1 MAKFKYLAMT
11 ETGTKARGVATATSL
26 KTAMAGLV
34 EQGFTVSQLKPKR
47 SVLKF
52 EITKEKLPQGEL
64 MHFSRQLSAF
74 VRAGI
79 PLIEAL
85 EVIEEEADDKT
96 LRMVLQG
103 VRESL
108 ITGETFSE
116 ALRPYET
123 LFPKFYVDM
132 VRAAELTGSLDDVLG
147 ELSGYIKRDLEAR
160 NKIKSALV
168 YPLVILVMAIGTII
182 VLSTFVLPRFKTFFQ
197 GFHATLPLP
206 TRMLITFTDFVSNY
220 WIYII
225 GVLFLLIAVPMA
237 LVRTRRGRRAKDRLL
252 LRLPVLG
259 QVMLFAI
266 VERFCRLLA
275 TMTQAGVP
283 LPEAMGVLGDA
294 TKNVVFQEGMAD
306 VHSAM
311 MRGEGLAR
319 PMADTKLFP
328 GAVIQ
333 MIKVGENTGT
343 LTEQLGVGSDYYGQ
357 ELEYKIQRLTALFE
371 PAVIIFMG
379 VAVGFVA
386 IALISAMYG
395 IYKQVQFA

>member
-1 MAKFKYLAMT
+1 MAKFRYLATT

-47 SVLKF
+47 NVLKF

-132 VRAAELTGSLDDVLG
+132 VRAAELTGSLDDVLS

-168 YPLVILVMAIGTII
+168 YPLVILVMAIGTVI

-206 TRMLITFTDFVSNY
+206 TRMLISFTDFVSND
-220 WIYII
+220 WLYII
-225 GVLFLLIAVPMA
+225 AVLFLIVAIPMA

-252 LRLPVLG
+252 LRLPILG
-259 QVMLFAI
+259 EVMLFAI

-275 TMTQAGVP
+275 TMMQAGVP

-294 TKNVVFQEGMAD
+294 TKNVVFQEGLAN
-306 VHSAM
+306 VHGAM

-319 PMADTKLFP
+319 PMSDTKLFP

-343 LTEQLGVGSDYYGQ
+343 LNEQLSVGSEYYGE
-357 ELEYKIQRLTALFE
+357 ELEYKIQRLTSLFE

-379 VAVGFVA
+379 LAVGFVA
-386 IALISAMYG
+386 VALISAMYG
-395 IYKQVQFA
+395 IYKQVQV

>member
-34 EQGFTVSQLKPKR
+34 EQGFTVSTLKPKR
-47 SVLKF
+47 NVLKF

-343 LTEQLGVGSDYYGQ
+343 LNEQLGVGSDYYGQ

>member
-1 MAKFKYLAMT
+1 MAKFRYQATT
-11 ETGTKARGVATATSL
+11 EAGNKSRGVATATSL

-108 ITGETFSE
+108 ITGDTFSE

-132 VRAAELTGSLDDVLG
+132 VRAAELTGSLDDVLS

-168 YPLVILVMAIGTII
+168 YPLVILVMAIGTVI
-182 VLSTFVLPRFKTFFQ
+182 VLSTFVLPRFKTFFES
-197 GFHATLPLP
+197 FHATLPLP
-206 TRMLITFTDFVSNY
+206 TRMLIRFTEFVSND

-225 GVLFLLIAVPMA
+225 GVLFLLVAIPMA
-237 LVRTRRGRRAKDRLL
+237 LVRTHRGRRTKDRLL
-252 LRLPVLG
+252 LRIPVLG
-259 QVMLFAI
+259 QVMLYAI

-275 TMTQAGVP
+275 TMMQAGVP
-283 LPEAMGVLGDA
+283 LPEAMSVLGDA
-294 TKNVVFQEGMAD
+294 TKNVVFQEGLAD
-306 VHSAM
+306 VHGAM

-319 PMADTKLFP
+319 PMSDTKLFP

-343 LTEQLGVGSDYYGQ
+343 LNEQLEVGSDYYGQ

-379 VAVGFVA
+379 LAVGFVA
-386 IALISAMYG
+386 VALVSAMYG
-395 IYKQVQFA
+395 IYRQVQFA

>member
-1 MAKFKYLAMT
+1 MASFRYQATT
-11 ETGTKARGVATATSL
+11 EAGNRTRGVTQATSL

-132 VRAAELTGSLDDVLG
+132 VRAAELTGSLDDVLH

-160 NKIKSALV
+160 NKVKSALV
-168 YPLVILVMAIGTII
+168 YPLVILVMAIGTVI

-197 GFHATLPLP
+197 SFHATLPLP
-206 TRMLITFTDFVSNY
+206 TRMLIAFTGFISKD
-220 WIYII
+220 WIYIVA
-225 GVLFLLIAVPMA
+225 VLVLLIAVPMA
-237 LVRTRRGRRAKDRLL
+237 LVRTHRGRRTKDRLL
-252 LRLPVLG
+252 LRIPVLG
-259 QVMLFAI
+259 QVMLYAI

-275 TMTQAGVP
+275 TMMQAGVP

-294 TKNVVFQEGMAD
+294 TKNVVFQEGLAD
-306 VHSAM
+306 VHGAM

-319 PMADTKLFP
+319 PMSDTKLFP

-343 LTEQLGVGSDYYGQ
+343 LNEQLGVGSDYYGQ
-357 ELEYKIQRLTALFE
+357 ELEYKIQRLTSLFE

-386 IALISAMYG
+386 VALISAMYG
-395 IYKQVQFA
+395 IYRQVQFA

>member
-1 MAKFKYLAMT
+1 MAKFSYQATT
-11 ETGTKARGVATATSL
+11 ETGAKARGVATATSL

-132 VRAAELTGSLDDVLG
+132 VRAAELTGSLDDVLS

-168 YPLVILVMAIGTII
+168 YPLVILVMAIGTVI

-206 TRMLITFTDFVSNY
+206 TRMLISFTDFVSND
-220 WIYII
+220 WLYII
-225 GVLFLLIAVPMA
+225 GVLFLAIAIPMA
-237 LVRTRRGRRAKDRLL
+237 LVRTKKGRRAKDRLV
-252 LRLPVLG
+252 LRLPILG
-259 QVMLFAI
+259 EVILFAI

-275 TMTQAGVP
+275 TMMQAGVP

-294 TKNVVFQEGMAD
+294 TKNVVFQEGLAN
-306 VHSAM
+306 VHGAM

-319 PMADTKLFP
+319 PMGDTKLFP

-343 LTEQLGVGSDYYGQ
+343 LNEQLAVGSDYYGE

-379 VAVGFVA
+379 IAVGFVA
-386 IALISAMYG
+386 VALISAMYG
-395 IYKQVQFA
+395 IYKQVQV

>member
-1 MAKFKYLAMT
+1 MAKFSYQATT
-11 ETGTKARGVATATSL
+11 ETGSKTRGVATATSL

-132 VRAAELTGSLDDVLG
+132 VRAAELTGSLDDVLS

-168 YPLVILVMAIGTII
+168 YPLVILVMAIGTVI

-206 TRMLITFTDFVSNY
+206 TRMLISFTDFVSND
-220 WIYII
+220 WLYII
-225 GVLFLLIAVPMA
+225 GVLFLVIAIPMA
-237 LVRTRRGRRAKDRLL
+237 LVRTSKGRRAKDRLV
-252 LRLPVLG
+252 LRLPILG
-259 QVMLFAI
+259 EVILFAI

-275 TMTQAGVP
+275 TMMQAGVP

-294 TKNVVFQEGMAD
+294 TKNVVFQEGLAD
-306 VHSAM
+306 VHGAM

-319 PMADTKLFP
+319 PMSDTKLFP

-343 LTEQLGVGSDYYGQ
+343 LNEQLAVGSDYYGE
-357 ELEYKIQRLTALFE
+357 ELEYKIQRLTSLFE

-379 VAVGFVA
+379 FAVGFVA
-386 IALISAMYG
+386 VALISAMYG
-395 IYKQVQFA
+395 IYKQVQV

>member
-1 MAKFKYLAMT
+1 MASFRYQATT
-11 ETGTKARGVATATSL
+11 EAGNRTRGVTQATSL

-47 SVLKF
+47 NVLKF
-52 EITKEKLPQGEL
+52 QITKEKLPQGEL

-96 LRMVLQG
+96 LRMVLTG

-108 ITGETFSE
+108 IIGETFSE

-132 VRAAELTGSLDDVLG
+132 VLAAELTGSLDDVLS

-168 YPLVILVMAIGTII
+168 YPMVILVMAIATVT
-182 VLSTFVLPRFKTFFQ
+182 VLATFVLPRFRDFFQ
-197 GFHATLPLP
+197 GFNATLPLP
-206 TRMLITFTDFVSNY
+206 TRMLISFTDFISKD

-225 GVLFLLIAVPMA
+225 AALVLIIAIPMA
-237 LVRTRRGRRAKDRLL
+237 LIRTHRGRRAKDRLL
-252 LRLPVLG
+252 LRVPVLG

-275 TMTQAGVP
+275 TMMQAGVP

-294 TKNVVFQEGMAD
+294 TKNVIFQEGLAD
-306 VHSAM
+306 VHGAM

-319 PMADTKLFP
+319 PMADTRLFP

-343 LTEQLGVGSDYYGQ
+343 LNEQLGVGSDYYGQ
-357 ELEYKIQRLTALFE
+357 ELEYKIQRLTSLFE

-379 VAVGFVA
+379 FAVGFVA

-395 IYKQVQFA
+395 IYKQVQI

>member
-1 MAKFKYLAMT
+1 MAKFRYQATT

-47 SVLKF
+47 NVLKF

-132 VRAAELTGSLDDVLG
+132 VRAAELTGSLDDVLS

-168 YPLVILVMAIGTII
+168 YPLVILVMAIGTVI

-206 TRMLITFTDFVSNY
+206 TRMLISFTDFVSND
-220 WIYII
+220 WLYII
-225 GVLFLLIAVPMA
+225 AVLFLIIAIPMA

-252 LRLPVLG
+252 LRLPILG
-259 QVMLFAI
+259 EVMLFAI
-266 VERFCRLLA
+266 VERFCRLLS
-275 TMTQAGVP
+275 TMMQAGVP

-294 TKNVVFQEGMAD
+294 TKNVVFQEGLAN
-306 VHSAM
+306 VHGAM

-319 PMADTKLFP
+319 PMSDTKLFP

-343 LTEQLGVGSDYYGQ
+343 LNEQLAVGSEYYGE
-357 ELEYKIQRLTALFE
+357 ELEYKIQRLTSLFE

-379 VAVGFVA
+379 IAVGFVA
-386 IALISAMYG
+386 VALISAMYG
-395 IYKQVQFA
+395 IYKQVQV

>member
-1 MAKFKYLAMT
+1 MAKFRYQATT
-11 ETGTKARGVATATSL
+11 ETGSRARGVATATSL

-47 SVLKF
+47 NVLKF

-79 PLIEAL
+79 PLIEAI

-108 ITGETFSE
+108 TTGETFSE

-132 VRAAELTGSLDDVLG
+132 VRAAELTGSLDDVLS

-168 YPLVILVMAIGTII
+168 YPLVILVMAIATVI
-182 VLSTFVLPRFKTFFQ
+182 VLSTFVLPRFKTFFK

-206 TRMLITFTDFVSNY
+206 TRMLISFTDLISKD
-220 WIYII
+220 WMYII
-225 GVLFLLIAVPMA
+225 ASLALAVAIPMV
-237 LVRTRRGRRAKDRLL
+237 LVRTHAGRRTKDRLL
-252 LRLPVLG
+252 LRLPILG

-294 TKNVVFQEGMAD
+294 TKNVVFQEGIAE
-306 VHSAM
+306 VHGAM

-333 MIKVGENTGT
+333 MVKVGENTGT
-343 LTEQLGVGSDYYGQ
+343 LNEQLAVGSDYYGQ
-357 ELEYKIQRLTALFE
+357 ELEYKIQRLTSLFE
-371 PAVIIFMG
+371 PAVIIVMG
-379 VAVGFVA
+379 LAVGFVA
-386 IALISAMYG
+386 VALVSAMYG
-395 IYKQVQFA
+395 IYKQVQIS

>member
-1 MAKFKYLAMT
+1 MAKFKYLATT
-11 ETGTKARGVATATSL
+11 EAGNRTHGVATATSL
-26 KTAMAGLV
+26 KTAMSGLV

-47 SVLKF
+47 NVMKF
-52 EITKEKLPQGEL
+52 QITKEKLPQGEL

-132 VRAAELTGSLDDVLG
+132 VRAAELTGSLDDVLR
-147 ELSGYIKRDLEAR
+147 ELSGYIRRDLEAR
-160 NKIKSALV
+160 NKVKSALV
-168 YPLVILVMAIGTII
+168 YPSVILVMAIVTVI
-182 VLSTFVLPRFKTFFQ
+182 VLSTFVLPRFRTFFSD
-197 GFHATLPLP
+197 FHARLPLP
-206 TRMLITFTDFVSNY
+206 TRMLIGFTDFISND
-220 WIYII
+220 WMYII
-225 GVLFLLIAVPMA
+225 AALFLLIAIPMA
-237 LVRTRRGRRAKDRLL
+237 LVRTHRGRRVKDRLL
-252 LRLPVLG
+252 LRIPVVG
-259 QVMLFAI
+259 PVMLFAI

-275 TMTQAGVP
+275 TMMQAGVP
-283 LPEAMGVLGDA
+283 LPEAMNVLGDA
-294 TKNVVFQEGMAD
+294 TKNVIFQEGLSD
-306 VHSAM
+306 VHGAM

-319 PMADTKLFP
+319 PMSDTKLFP

-343 LTEQLGVGSDYYGQ
+343 LNEQLGVGSDYYGQ
-357 ELEYKIQRLTALFE
+357 ELEYKIQRLTSLFE

-386 IALISAMYG
+386 VALISAMYG

>member
-1 MAKFKYLAMT
+1 MAKFKYLATT
-11 ETGTKARGVATATSL
+11 ETGTRARGVATATSL

-132 VRAAELTGSLDDVLG
+132 VRAAELTGSLDDVLS

-168 YPLVILVMAIGTII
+168 YPLVILVMAIGTVT
-182 VLSTFVLPRFKTFFQ
+182 VLATFVLPRFRDFFA
-197 GFHATLPLP
+197 GFNATLPLP
-206 TRMLITFTDFVSNY
+206 TRMLIKFTDFVSND
-220 WIYII
+220 WIYIVAAL
-225 GVLFLLIAVPMA
+225 VLLVAIPMV
-237 LVRTRRGRRAKDRLL
+237 LVRTRRGRRAKDQLI
-252 LRLPVLG
+252 LRIPVLG

-275 TMTQAGVP
+275 TMMQAGVP

-294 TKNVVFQEGMAD
+294 TKNVVFQEGLAD
-306 VHSAM
+306 VHGAM

-319 PMADTKLFP
+319 PMSETKLFP

-343 LTEQLGVGSDYYGQ
+343 LNEQLGVGSDYYGQ
-357 ELEYKIQRLTALFE
+357 ELEYKIERLTSLFE

-379 VAVGFVA
+379 IAVGFVA
-386 IALISAMYG
+386 VALISAMYG
-395 IYKQVQFA
+395 IYKQVQI

>member
-1 MAKFKYLAMT
+1 MAKFRYQATT

-108 ITGETFSE
+108 ITGDTFSE

-132 VRAAELTGSLDDVLG
+132 VRAAELTGSLDDVLS

-168 YPLVILVMAIGTII
+168 YPLVILVMAIGTVI

-206 TRMLITFTDFVSNY
+206 TRMLISFTDFVSND

-225 GVLFLLIAVPMA
+225 GVLVLLVAVPMA
-237 LVRTRRGRRAKDRLL
+237 LVRTRRGRRAKDRLV
-252 LRLPVLG
+252 LRLPIMGEV
-259 QVMLFAI
+259 VLFAI

-275 TMTQAGVP
+275 TMMQAGVP

-294 TKNVVFQEGMAD
+294 TKNVVFQEGLAD

-319 PMADTKLFP
+319 PMSDTKLFP

-343 LTEQLGVGSDYYGQ
+343 LNEQLGVGSDYYGE

-379 VAVGFVA
+379 LAVGFVA
-386 IALISAMYG
+386 VALISAMYG
-395 IYKQVQFA
+395 IYKQVQV

>member
-1 MAKFKYLAMT
+1 MARFRYQGTT
-11 ETGTKARGVATATSL
+11 EAGNRTRGVTQATSL

-79 PLIEAL
+79 PLIEAID
-85 EVIEEEADDKT
+85 VIEEEADDKT

-108 ITGETFSE
+108 VTGETFSE

-132 VRAAELTGSLDDVLG
+132 VRAAELTGSLDDVLR
-147 ELSGYIKRDLEAR
+147 ELAGYIKRDLEAR

-168 YPLVILVMAIGTII
+168 YPLVVLVMAIGTVV
-182 VLSTFVLPRFKTFFQ
+182 VLATFVLPRFKVFFE

-206 TRMLITFTDFVSNY
+206 TRMLIRFTDFISND
-220 WIYII
+220 WLYII
-225 GVLFLLIAVPMA
+225 GVLFLLVVLPMA
-237 LVRTRRGRRAKDRLL
+237 LGRTKGGRRAKDKLV
-252 LRLPVLG
+252 LRIPVLG

-275 TMTQAGVP
+275 TMMTAGVP

-294 TKNVVFQEGMAD
+294 TKNVIFKDGVDE
-306 VHSAM
+306 VHGAM

-343 LTEQLGVGSDYYGQ
+343 LSEQLEVSSDYYGQ

-379 VAVGFVA
+379 LAVGFVA
-386 IALISAMYG
+386 VALVSAMYG
-395 IYKQVQFA
+395 IYKQVQFS

>member
-1 MAKFKYLAMT
+1 MAKFSYQATT

-132 VRAAELTGSLDDVLG
+132 VRAAELTGSLDDVLS

-168 YPLVILVMAIGTII
+168 YPLVILVMAIGTVI
-182 VLSTFVLPRFKTFFQ
+182 VLATFVLPRFRDFFA
-197 GFHATLPLP
+197 GFNATLPLP
-206 TRMLITFTDFVSNY
+206 TRMLIKFTDFVSND
-220 WIYII
+220 WIYIVAAL
-225 GVLFLLIAVPMA
+225 VLLVAIPMV
-237 LVRTRRGRRAKDRLL
+237 LVRTRRGRRAKDQLI
-252 LRLPVLG
+252 LRIPVLG

-275 TMTQAGVP
+275 TMMQAGVP

-294 TKNVVFQEGMAD
+294 TKNVVFQEGLAD
-306 VHSAM
+306 VHGAM

-319 PMADTKLFP
+319 PMSETKLFP

-343 LTEQLGVGSDYYGQ
+343 LNEQLGVGSDYYGQ
-357 ELEYKIQRLTALFE
+357 ELEYKIERLTSLFE

-379 VAVGFVA
+379 IAVGFVA
-386 IALISAMYG
+386 VALISAMYG
-395 IYKQVQFA
+395 IYKQVQI

>member
-1 MAKFKYLAMT
+1 MAKFRYLATT

-108 ITGETFSE
+108 ITGDTFSE

-132 VRAAELTGSLDDVLG
+132 VRAAELTGSLDDVLS

-206 TRMLITFTDFVSNY
+206 TRMLISFTDFVSND

-225 GVLFLLIAVPMA
+225 GVLVLLIAIPMA
-237 LVRTRRGRRAKDRLL
+237 LARTKRGRRAKDRLV
-252 LRLPVLG
+252 LRLPILG
-259 QVMLFAI
+259 EVILFAI

-275 TMTQAGVP
+275 TMMQAGVP

-294 TKNVVFQEGMAD
+294 TKNVVFQEGLAD
-306 VHSAM
+306 VHGAM

-319 PMADTKLFP
+319 PMSDTKLFP

-343 LTEQLGVGSDYYGQ
+343 LNEQLAVGSDYYGE

-379 VAVGFVA
+379 IAVGFVA
-386 IALISAMYG
+386 VALISAMYG
-395 IYKQVQFA
+395 IYKQVQV

>member
-1 MAKFKYLAMT
+1 MAKFKYLATT
-11 ETGTKARGVATATSL
+11 EGGTRARGVATATSL

-47 SVLKF
+47 NVLKF
-52 EITKEKLPQGEL
+52 QITKEKLPQGEL

-132 VRAAELTGSLDDVLG
+132 VRAAELTGSLDDVLR
-147 ELSGYIKRDLEAR
+147 ELSGYIRRDLEAR
-160 NKIKSALV
+160 NKVKSALV
-168 YPLVILVMAIGTII
+168 YPSVILVMAIITVI
-182 VLSTFVLPRFKTFFQ
+182 VLSTFVLPRFRTFFSD
-197 GFHATLPLP
+197 FHARLPLP
-206 TRMLITFTDFVSNY
+206 TRMLIGFTDFISND
-220 WIYII
+220 WMYII
-225 GVLFLLIAVPMA
+225 AALFLLVAIPMA
-237 LVRTRRGRRAKDRLL
+237 LVRTHRGRRVKDRLL
-252 LRLPVLG
+252 LRVPVVG
-259 QVMLFAI
+259 PVMLFAI

-275 TMTQAGVP
+275 TMMQAGVP
-283 LPEAMGVLGDA
+283 LPEAMNVLGDA
-294 TKNVVFQEGMAD
+294 TKNVIFQEGLAD
-306 VHSAM
+306 VHGAM

-319 PMADTKLFP
+319 PMSDTKLFP

-343 LTEQLGVGSDYYGQ
+343 LNEQLGVGSDYYGQ
-357 ELEYKIQRLTALFE
+357 ELEYKIQRLTSLFE
-371 PAVIIFMG
+371 PAVIVFMG

-386 IALISAMYG
+386 VALVSAMYG
-395 IYKQVQFA
+395 IYKQVQFS

>member
-1 MAKFKYLAMT
+1 MAKFKYLATT
-11 ETGTKARGVATATSL
+11 ETGTRARGVATATSL

-79 PLIEAL
+79 PLIEAI

-132 VRAAELTGSLDDVLG
+132 VRAAELTGSLDDVLR
-147 ELSGYIKRDLEAR
+147 ELAGYIKRDLEAR

-168 YPLVILVMAIGTII
+168 YPLVVLFMAIATVI
-182 VLSTFVLPRFKTFFQ
+182 VLSTFVLPRFKVFFE

-206 TRMLITFTDFVSNY
+206 TRMLISLTNFVSND
-220 WIYII
+220 WMYII
-225 GVLFLLIAVPMA
+225 GVLFLLVAIPMA
-237 LVRTRRGRRAKDRLL
+237 LVRTTGGRRTKDKLV

-259 QVMLFAI
+259 QVILFAI

-275 TMTQAGVP
+275 TMMQAGVP

-294 TKNVVFQEGMAD
+294 TKNVIFKDGVDE
-306 VHSAM
+306 VHGAM

-343 LTEQLGVGSDYYGQ
+343 LSEQLEVSSDYYGQ
-357 ELEYKIQRLTALFE
+357 ELEYKIQRLTSLFE

-379 VAVGFVA
+379 LAVGFVA
-386 IALISAMYG
+386 VALVSAMYG
-395 IYKQVQFA
+395 IYKQVQFS

>member
-1 MAKFKYLAMT
+1 MAKFSYQATT

-79 PLIEAL
+79 PLIEAI

-132 VRAAELTGSLDDVLG
+132 VRAAELTGSLDDVLR
-147 ELSGYIKRDLEAR
+147 ELAGYIKRDLEAR

-168 YPLVILVMAIGTII
+168 YPIVVLFMAIATVI
-182 VLSTFVLPRFKTFFQ
+182 VLSTFVLPRFKVFFE

-206 TRMLITFTDFVSNY
+206 TRMLISLTNFVSND
-220 WIYII
+220 WMYII
-225 GVLFLLIAVPMA
+225 GVLFLLIALPMA
-237 LVRTRRGRRAKDRLL
+237 LVRTTGGRRTKDKLV

-259 QVMLFAI
+259 QVILFAI

-275 TMTQAGVP
+275 TMMQAGVP

-294 TKNVVFQEGMAD
+294 TKNVIFKDGVDE
-306 VHSAM
+306 VHGAM

-343 LTEQLGVGSDYYGQ
+343 LSEQLEVSSDYYGQ
-357 ELEYKIQRLTALFE
+357 ELEYKIQRLTSLFE

-379 VAVGFVA
+379 LAVGFVA
-386 IALISAMYG
+386 VALVSAMYG
-395 IYKQVQFA
+395 IYKQVQFS

>member
-1 MAKFKYLAMT
+1 MAKFRYQATT
-11 ETGTKARGVATATSL
+11 EAGSRTRGVATATSL

-47 SVLKF
+47 NALKF
-52 EITKEKLPQGEL
+52 QITKEKLPQGEL

-74 VRAGI
+74 IRAGI
-79 PLIEAL
+79 PLIEAI

-132 VRAAELTGSLDDVLG
+132 VRAAELTGSLDDVLR
-147 ELSGYIKRDLEAR
+147 ELSGYIRRDLEAR
-160 NKIKSALV
+160 NKVKAALV
-168 YPLVILVMAIGTII
+168 YPSVILVMAIITVI
-182 VLSTFVLPRFKTFFQ
+182 VLSTFVLPRFRTFFSD
-197 GFHATLPLP
+197 FHARLPLP
-206 TRMLITFTDFVSNY
+206 TRMLIGFTDFISND
-220 WIYII
+220 WMYII
-225 GVLFLLIAVPMA
+225 AALVLLIAIPMA
-237 LVRTRRGRRAKDRLL
+237 LVRTHRGRRVKDRLL

-259 QVMLFAI
+259 PVMLFAI

-275 TMTQAGVP
+275 TMMQAGVP

-294 TKNVVFQEGMAD
+294 TKNVIFQEGLAN
-306 VHSAM
+306 VHGAM

-319 PMADTKLFP
+319 PMSDTKLFP

-343 LTEQLGVGSDYYGQ
+343 LNEQLGVGSDYYGQ
-357 ELEYKIQRLTALFE
+357 ELEYKIQRLTSLFE

-386 IALISAMYG
+386 VALISAMYG

>member
-1 MAKFKYLAMT
+1 MAKFRYQATT
-11 ETGTKARGVATATSL
+11 EAGNKSRGVATATSL

-132 VRAAELTGSLDDVLG
+132 VRAAELTGSLDDVLR

-168 YPLVILVMAIGTII
+168 YPLVILVMAIGTVI
-182 VLSTFVLPRFKTFFQ
+182 VLSTFVLPRFKVFFA
-197 GFHATLPLP
+197 GFHAKLPLP
-206 TRMLITFTDFVSNY
+206 TRMLITFTDFVSSY
-220 WIYII
+220 WMYIV
-225 GVLFLLIAVPMA
+225 GVLVLLVVIPMA
-237 LVRTRRGRRAKDRLL
+237 LVRTRRGRRTKDRLL
-252 LRLPVLG
+252 LRVPVLG
-259 QVMLFAI
+259 QVMLYAI

-275 TMTQAGVP
+275 TMMQAGVP
-283 LPEAMGVLGDA
+283 LPEAMNVLGDA
-294 TKNVVFQEGMAD
+294 TKNVIFQEGLAD
-306 VHSAM
+306 VHGAM

-319 PMADTKLFP
+319 PMSDTKLFP

-333 MIKVGENTGT
+333 MVKVGENTGT
-343 LTEQLGVGSDYYGQ
+343 LNEQLEVGSDYYGQ

-395 IYKQVQFA
+395 IYKQVKI

>member
-1 MAKFKYLAMT
+1 MAKFRYQATT
-11 ETGTKARGVATATSL
+11 EAGSRAHGVATATSL

-47 SVLKF
+47 NVLKF

-85 EVIEEEADDKT
+85 EVIDEEAEDKT

-132 VRAAELTGSLDDVLG
+132 VRAAELTGSLDDVLR
-147 ELSGYIKRDLEAR
+147 ELAGYIKRDLEAR

-168 YPLVILVMAIGTII
+168 YPLVVLVMAIGTVI
-182 VLSTFVLPRFKTFFQ
+182 VLSTFVLPRFKVFFE

-206 TRMLITFTDFVSNY
+206 TRMLISMTNFISHD
-220 WIYII
+220 WLYII
-225 GVLFLLIAVPMA
+225 GVLFLLVALPMA
-237 LVRTRRGRRAKDRLL
+237 LVRTTGGRRAKDKLV

-259 QVMLFAI
+259 QVILFAI

-275 TMTQAGVP
+275 TMMQAGVP
-283 LPEAMGVLGDA
+283 LPEAMNVLGDA
-294 TKNVVFQEGMAD
+294 TKNVIFKDGVDE
-306 VHSAM
+306 VHGAM

-343 LTEQLGVGSDYYGQ
+343 LSEQLEVSSDYYGE
-357 ELEYKIQRLTALFE
+357 ELEYKIQRLTSLFE

-379 VAVGFVA
+379 LAVGFVA
-386 IALISAMYG
+386 VALVSAMYG
-395 IYKQVQFA
+395 IYKQVQF

>member
-1 MAKFKYLAMT
+1 MAKFSYQATT

-79 PLIEAL
+79 PLIEAI

-132 VRAAELTGSLDDVLG
+132 VRAAELTGSLDDVLR
-147 ELSGYIKRDLEAR
+147 ELAGYIKRDLEAR

-168 YPLVILVMAIGTII
+168 YPLVVLFMAIATVI
-182 VLSTFVLPRFKTFFQ
+182 VLSTFVLPRFKVFFE

-206 TRMLITFTDFVSNY
+206 TRMLISLTNFVSND
-220 WIYII
+220 WMYII
-225 GVLFLLIAVPMA
+225 GVLFLLVAIPMA
-237 LVRTRRGRRAKDRLL
+237 LVRTTGGRRTKDKFV

-259 QVMLFAI
+259 QVILFAI

-275 TMTQAGVP
+275 TMMQAGVP

-294 TKNVVFQEGMAD
+294 TKNVIFKDGVDE
-306 VHSAM
+306 VHGAM

-343 LTEQLGVGSDYYGQ
+343 LSEQLEVSSDYYGQ
-357 ELEYKIQRLTALFE
+357 ELEYKIQRLTSLFE

-379 VAVGFVA
+379 LAVGFVA
-386 IALISAMYG
+386 VALVSAMYG
-395 IYKQVQFA
+395 IYKQVQF

>member
-1 MAKFKYLAMT
+1 MAKFRYQATT
-11 ETGTKARGVATATSL
+11 EAGSRTRGVATATSL

-47 SVLKF
+47 NALKF
-52 EITKEKLPQGEL
+52 QITKEKLPQGEL

-74 VRAGI
+74 IRAGI

-132 VRAAELTGSLDDVLG
+132 VRAAELTGSLDDVLK
-147 ELSGYIKRDLEAR
+147 ELSGYIRRDLEAR
-160 NKIKSALV
+160 NKVKAALV
-168 YPLVILVMAIGTII
+168 YPSVILVMAIITVI
-182 VLSTFVLPRFKTFFQ
+182 VLSTFVLPRFRTFFSD
-197 GFHATLPLP
+197 FHARLPLP
-206 TRMLITFTDFVSNY
+206 TRMLIGFTDFISND
-220 WIYII
+220 WMYII
-225 GVLFLLIAVPMA
+225 AALVLLIAIPMA
-237 LVRTRRGRRAKDRLL
+237 LVRTHRGRRVKDRLL
-252 LRLPVLG
+252 LRVPVVG
-259 QVMLFAI
+259 PVMLFAI

-275 TMTQAGVP
+275 TMMQAGVP

-294 TKNVVFQEGMAD
+294 TKNVVFQEGLAD
-306 VHSAM
+306 VHGAM

-319 PMADTKLFP
+319 PMADTRLFP

-343 LTEQLGVGSDYYGQ
+343 LNEQLGVGSDYYGQ
-357 ELEYKIQRLTALFE
+357 ELEYKIQRLTSLFE

-379 VAVGFVA
+379 VIVGFVA
-386 IALISAMYG
+386 VALISAMYG
-395 IYKQVQFA
+395 VLNGQKVH

>member
-343 LTEQLGVGSDYYGQ
+343 LNEQLGVGSDYYGQ

>member
-1 MAKFKYLAMT
+1 MAKFKYLATT
-11 ETGTKARGVATATSL
+11 ETGTRARGVATATSL

-79 PLIEAL
+79 PLIEAI

-132 VRAAELTGSLDDVLG
+132 VRAAELTGSLDDVLR
-147 ELSGYIKRDLEAR
+147 ELAGYIKRDLEAR

-168 YPLVILVMAIGTII
+168 YPLVVLFMAIATVI
-182 VLSTFVLPRFKTFFQ
+182 VLSTFVLPRFKVFFE

-206 TRMLITFTDFVSNY
+206 TRMLIGMTNFISNY
-220 WIYII
+220 WLYII
-225 GVLFLLIAVPMA
+225 GVLFLLVALPMA
-237 LVRTRRGRRAKDRLL
+237 LVRTTRGRRAKDKLV

-259 QVMLFAI
+259 QVILFAI
-266 VERFCRLLA
+266 VERFCRLLS
-275 TMTQAGVP
+275 TMMQAGVP

-294 TKNVVFQEGMAD
+294 TKNVIFKDGVDE
-306 VHSAM
+306 VHGAM

-343 LTEQLGVGSDYYGQ
+343 LSEQLEVSSDYYGQ
-357 ELEYKIQRLTALFE
+357 ELEYKIQRLTSLFE

-379 VAVGFVA
+379 LAVGFVA
-386 IALISAMYG
+386 VALVSAMYG
-395 IYKQVQFA
+395 IYKQVQF

>member
-1 MAKFKYLAMT
+1 MAKFRYLATT
-11 ETGTKARGVATATSL
+11 ETGTRARGVATATSL

-96 LRMVLQG
+96 LRMVIQG

-132 VRAAELTGSLDDVLG
+132 VRAAELTGSLDDVLS

-168 YPLVILVMAIGTII
+168 YPLVILVMAIGTVT
-182 VLSTFVLPRFKTFFQ
+182 VLATFVLPRFRDFFA
-197 GFHATLPLP
+197 GFNATLPLP
-206 TRMLITFTDFVSNY
+206 TRMLIKFTDFVSND
-220 WIYII
+220 WIYIVAAL
-225 GVLFLLIAVPMA
+225 VLLVAIPMV
-237 LVRTRRGRRAKDRLL
+237 LVRTRRGRRAKDQLI
-252 LRLPVLG
+252 LRIPVLG

-275 TMTQAGVP
+275 TMMQAGVP

-294 TKNVVFQEGMAD
+294 TKNVVFQEGLAD
-306 VHSAM
+306 VHGAM

-319 PMADTKLFP
+319 PMSETKLFP

-343 LTEQLGVGSDYYGQ
+343 LNEQLGVGSDYYGQ
-357 ELEYKIQRLTALFE
+357 ELEYKIERLTSLFE

-379 VAVGFVA
+379 IAVGFVA
-386 IALISAMYG
+386 VALISAMYG
-395 IYKQVQFA
+395 IYKQVQI

>member
-1 MAKFKYLAMT
+1 MAKFKYLATT
-11 ETGTKARGVATATSL
+11 EAGGRARGVAQATSL

-52 EITKEKLPQGEL
+52 EITKKKLPQGEL

-116 ALRPYET
+116 ALRPYES

-168 YPLVILVMAIGTII
+168 YPLVILVMAIGTVI
-182 VLSTFVLPRFKTFFQ
+182 VLSTFVLPRFKVFFE
-197 GFHATLPLP
+197 GFHAKLPLP
-206 TRMLITFTDFVSNY
+206 TRMLIWFTDFVSKD
-220 WIYII
+220 WLYII
-225 GVLFLLIAVPMA
+225 AVLFLLVAIPMA
-237 LVRTRRGRRAKDRLL
+237 LVRTHGGRRVKDRLL

-275 TMTQAGVP
+275 TMMQAGVP
-283 LPEAMGVLGDA
+283 LPEAMNVLGDA
-294 TKNVVFQEGMAD
+294 TKNVIFQEGLAD
-306 VHSAM
+306 VHGKM

-319 PMADTKLFP
+319 PMSDTKLFP

-333 MIKVGENTGT
+333 MVKVGENTGT
-343 LTEQLGVGSDYYGQ
+343 LNEQLLVGSDYYGQ

-395 IYKQVQFA
+395 IYKQVKI

>member
-1 MAKFKYLAMT
+1 MAKFRYQATT
-11 ETGTKARGVATATSL
+11 EAGTRTRGVATATSL

-34 EQGFTVSQLKPKR
+34 EQGFNVSQLKPKR
-47 SVLKF
+47 NALKF
-52 EITKEKLPQGEL
+52 EITKKKLPQGEL

-96 LRMVLQG
+96 LLMVLVG

-116 ALRPYET
+116 ALRPYES

-132 VRAAELTGSLDDVLG
+132 VRAAELTGSLDDVLS

-168 YPLVILVMAIGTII
+168 YPLVILVMAIGTVI
-182 VLSTFVLPRFKTFFQ
+182 VLSTFVLPRFKVFFE
-197 GFHATLPLP
+197 GFHAKLPLP
-206 TRMLITFTDFVSNY
+206 TRMLIWFTDFVSKD
-220 WIYII
+220 WLYII
-225 GVLFLLIAVPMA
+225 AVLFLLVAIPMA
-237 LVRTRRGRRAKDRLL
+237 LVRTHGGRRVKDRLL
-252 LRLPVLG
+252 LRVPVLG

-275 TMTQAGVP
+275 TMMQAGVP
-283 LPEAMGVLGDA
+283 LPEAMNVLGDA
-294 TKNVVFQEGMAD
+294 TKNVIFQEGLAN
-306 VHSAM
+306 VHGAM

-319 PMADTKLFP
+319 PMSDTKLFP

-333 MIKVGENTGT
+333 MVKVGENTGT
-343 LTEQLGVGSDYYGQ
+343 LNEQLLVGSDYYGQ

-395 IYKQVQFA
+395 IYKQVKI

>member
-1 MAKFKYLAMT
+1 MAKFRYQGTT
-11 ETGTKARGVATATSL
+11 EAGSRARGVASATSL

-47 SVLKF
+47 NVLKF
-52 EITKEKLPQGEL
+52 QITKEKLPQGEL

-85 EVIEEEADDKT
+85 DVIEEEADDKT

-108 ITGETFSE
+108 VTGETFSE

-132 VRAAELTGSLDDVLG
+132 VRAAELTGSLDDVLR
-147 ELSGYIKRDLEAR
+147 ELAGYIKRDLEAR

-168 YPLVILVMAIGTII
+168 YPLVVLVMAIATVI
-182 VLSTFVLPRFKTFFQ
+182 VLSTFVLPRFKVFFQ

-206 TRMLITFTDFVSNY
+206 TRMLITFTNFISND
-220 WIYII
+220 WLYII
-225 GVLFLLIAVPMA
+225 GVLFLLIALPMA
-237 LVRTRRGRRAKDRLL
+237 LVRTRGGRRTKDKLV

-259 QVMLFAI
+259 QVILFAI

-275 TMTQAGVP
+275 TMMTAGVP
-283 LPEAMGVLGDA
+283 LPEAMSVLGDA
-294 TKNVVFQEGMAD
+294 TKNVIFKDGVDE
-306 VHSAM
+306 VHGAM

-343 LTEQLGVGSDYYGQ
+343 LAEQLEVSSDYYGQ

-379 VAVGFVA
+379 LAVGFVA
-386 IALISAMYG
+386 VALVSAMYG
-395 IYKQVQFA
+395 IYQQVQFT

>member
-1 MAKFKYLAMT
+1 MAKFKYHATT
-11 ETGTKARGVATATSL
+11 EAGSRTTGVATATSL

-34 EQGFTVSQLKPKR
+34 EQGLTVSQLKPKR
-47 SVLKF
+47 NALKF

-96 LRMVLQG
+96 LRMVLVG

-108 ITGETFSE
+108 TTGETFSE

-132 VRAAELTGSLDDVLG
+132 VRAAELTGSLDDVLH

-168 YPLVILVMAIGTII
+168 YPLVILVMAIGTVV

-197 GFHATLPLP
+197 SFHATLPLP
-206 TRMLITFTDFVSNY
+206 TRMLITFTTFVSKD
-220 WIYII
+220 WMYI
-225 GVLFLLIAVPMA
+225 VAALALAIAVPMA

-252 LRLPVLG
+252 LRIPVLG
-259 QVMLFAI
+259 QVMLYAI

-275 TMTQAGVP
+275 TMMQAGVP

-294 TKNVVFQEGMAD
+294 TKNVVFQEGLAD
-306 VHSAM
+306 VHGAM

-319 PMADTKLFP
+319 PMSETQLFP

-343 LTEQLGVGSDYYGQ
+343 LNEQLGVGSDYYGQ
-357 ELEYKIQRLTALFE
+357 ELEYKIQRLTSLFE

-379 VAVGFVA
+379 LAVGFVA
-386 IALISAMYG
+386 VALVSAMYG

>member
-1 MAKFKYLAMT
+1 MAKFSYQATT
-11 ETGTKARGVATATSL
+11 ETGSKTRGVATATSL

-34 EQGFTVSQLKPKR
+34 EQGFNVSQLKPKR

-79 PLIEAL
+79 PLIEAI

-132 VRAAELTGSLDDVLG
+132 VRAAELTGSLDDVLR
-147 ELSGYIKRDLEAR
+147 ELAGYIKRDLEAR

-168 YPLVILVMAIGTII
+168 YPLVVLFMAIATVI
-182 VLSTFVLPRFKTFFQ
+182 VLSTFVLPRFKVFFE

-206 TRMLITFTDFVSNY
+206 TRMLISLTNFVSND
-220 WIYII
+220 WMYII
-225 GVLFLLIAVPMA
+225 GVLFLLIAIPMA
-237 LVRTRRGRRAKDRLL
+237 LVRTTRGRRTKDKLV
-252 LRLPVLG
+252 LRLPVLW
-259 QVMLFAI
+259 QVILFAI

-275 TMTQAGVP
+275 TMMQAGVP

-294 TKNVVFQEGMAD
+294 TKNVIFKDGVDE
-306 VHSAM
+306 VHGAM

-343 LTEQLGVGSDYYGQ
+343 LSEQLEVSSDYYGQ
-357 ELEYKIQRLTALFE
+357 ELEYKIQRLTSLFE

-379 VAVGFVA
+379 LAVGFVA
-386 IALISAMYG
+386 VALVSAMYG
-395 IYKQVQFA
+395 IYKQVQF

>member
-1 MAKFKYLAMT
+1 MASFRYQATT
-11 ETGTKARGVATATSL
+11 EAGNRTRGVTQATSL

-34 EQGFTVSQLKPKR
+34 EQGFTVSLLKPKR

-108 ITGETFSE
+108 INGETFSE

-132 VRAAELTGSLDDVLG
+132 VRAAELTGSLDDVLS

-160 NKIKSALV
+160 NKVKSALV
-168 YPLVILVMAIGTII
+168 YPLVILVMAIGTVI
-182 VLSTFVLPRFKTFFQ
+182 VLSK
-197 GFHATLPLP
+197 
-206 TRMLITFTDFVSNY
+206 D
-220 WIYII
+220 WIYIVA
-225 GVLFLLIAVPMA
+225 VLVLLIAVPMA
-237 LVRTRRGRRAKDRLL
+237 LARTHRGRRTKDRLL
-252 LRLPVLG
+252 LRIPVLG
-259 QVMLFAI
+259 QVMLYAI

-275 TMTQAGVP
+275 TMMQAGVP

-294 TKNVVFQEGMAD
+294 TKNVVFQEGLAD
-306 VHSAM
+306 VHGAM

-319 PMADTKLFP
+319 PMSDTKLFP

-343 LTEQLGVGSDYYGQ
+343 LNEQLAVGSDYYGE

-379 VAVGFVA
+379 IAVGFVA
-386 IALISAMYG
+386 VALISAMYG
-395 IYKQVQFA
+395 IYKQVQV